1 MPRALI
7 ILFILS
13 IISWFLWVF
22 EGIIACREQ
31 IHQLDSRIS
40 ALEFTYQ
47 HPHALTAR
55 DVRRLKSLFYEVK

>member
-1 MPRALI
+1 MRKTLI

-13 IISWFLWVF
+13 IISWFLWVSA
-22 EGIIACREQ
+22 EVIACREQ
-31 IHQLDSRIS
+31 IRQLDSRIS